1 MYKRILFVCTGN
13 ICRSAMAEGMLRKL
27 LPPGDGFEVGSAG
40 LRGLDGQAAHRLA
53 IRVAREND
61 VDLGSH
67 RARTVNPDLLM
78 KSDLILTME
87 QAHKD
92 WIQSKMPSVM
102 NRVHMLERSGGRDIP
117 DPIGGTY
124 EDFQQTFSELDACIT
139 EWLPILKPV
148 RTEVPAPPA
157 HTASRDNGGETYQV
171 RDVSTE
177 KSSRLRLKNAR
188 RWVVKI
194 GSALLTNHDSGLN
207 TDLVRGLVDQI
218 VELRR
223 AGSEVVLVSS
233 GAVAAG
239 MRRLNWTQRPH
250 ELFRL
255 QAAAALG
262 QMALTQMYESAF
274 KVHAIHTGQVLLTN
288 ADLSDRQRYINARST
303 LRGLLD
309 LNIVPVVN
317 ENDAV
322 VTDEIRF
329 GDNDTLAALV
339 ANLIEADLLVLL
351 TDQAGLYSAD
361 PRVKP
366 DAELIEEAQAGESR
380 LYQMAGPPGTAGRGG
395 MRTKLEAAEKAAR
408 SGTSTIIA
416 DGARDGV
423 LLTIREGGMTGTL
436 LAARGT
442 RLAARKQWL
451 ASQLQ
456 VKGKLYLDAGAA
468 RVIAREG
475 RSLLSVGVTRV
486 DGEFRRGELVTC
498 MNPDGVQVAR
508 GLVNYSS
515 TESAQIIGHPSSEID
530 RLLGYTYEP
539 ELIHRDNMVVL

>member
-1 MYKRILFVCTGN
+1 MGN
-13 ICRSAMAEGMLRKL
+13 RQK
-27 LPPGDGFEVGSAG
+27 
-40 LRGLDGQAAHRLA
+40 
-53 IRVAREND
+53 IRNV
-61 VDLGSH
+61 
-67 RARTVNPDLLM
+67 
-78 KSDLILTME
+78 
-87 QAHKD
+87 
-92 WIQSKMPSVM
+92 
-102 NRVHMLERSGGRDIP
+102 
-117 DPIGGTY
+117 
-124 EDFQQTFSELDACIT
+124 
-139 EWLPILKPV
+139 
-148 RTEVPAPPA
+148 
-157 HTASRDNGGETYQV
+157 
-171 RDVSTE
+171 
-177 KSSRLRLKNAR
+177 R

-207 TDLVRGLVDQI
+207 TDLVNGLVDQI
-218 VELRR
+218 VALRA

-239 MRRLNWTQRPH
+239 MRRLGWSHRPH
-250 ELFRL
+250 ELYRL

-274 KVHAIHTGQVLLTN
+274 KHHAIHTGQVLLTN

-317 ENDAV
+317 ENDAI

-339 ANLIEADLLVLL
+339 ANLIEADVLVLL

-361 PRVKP
+361 PRVQP
-366 DAELIEEAQAGESR
+366 EAELIGEAHAGEVH
-380 LYQMAGPPGTAGRGG
+380 LYEMAGPPGKAGRGG

-408 SGTSTIIA
+408 SGTSTVIA
-416 DGARDGV
+416 DGAREGV
-423 LLTIREGGMTGTL
+423 LMTIRAGEAAGTL

-456 VKGKLYLDAGAA
+456 VKGSLFLDAGAA
-468 RVIAREG
+468 RVIARDG

-515 TESAQIIGHPSSEID
+515 TEAVQIIGHASSEIEK
-530 RLLGYTYEP
+530 LLGYTYEP